1 MKRAQASLFWLM
13 LQYESL
19 LLQLCTALF
28 SKRAQSKCPTPTACG
43 YVNGSSVSGDEECM
57 NVIFWSE
64 ACKCILLGK
73 SVCVCVW
80 GGETGRGLFLGG
92 MWRINKCVR
101 IKKKKWQKKKKQT
114 QKDDMTQPF
123 FCFLRCHL
131 SALLQRWRQLIVC
144 TVSAT
149 SQQLQNRENNENVG
163 TSHWNITVKLQDDGM
178 LQQCEHLVWRIWSL
192 RQPYL
197 SISPSRT
204 LSL

>member
-1 MKRAQASLFWLM
+1 MKPTSQYLNRAPNLKVCTCVHIQMKRAQASLFWLM

-101 IKKKKWQKKKKQT
+101 IKKKKMTKKKANT
-114 QKDDMTQPF
+114 EGRHDSAIFLLPALSS
-123 FCFLRCHL
+123 FCS
-131 SALLQRWRQLIVC
+131 SAAM
-144 TVSAT
+144 AT
-149 SQQLQNRENNENVG
+149 THRLHR
-163 TSHWNITVKLQDDGM
+163 L
-178 LQQCEHLVWRIWSL
+178 C
-192 RQPYL
+192 Y
-197 SISPSRT
+197 IST
-204 LSL
+204 AAK

>member
-1 MKRAQASLFWLM
+1 M

-80 GGETGRGLFLGG
+80 GGGDRTRLVSGRNVKNQQ
-92 MWRINKCVR
+92 MCED
-101 IKKKKWQKKKKQT
+101 KKKKMTKKKANT
-114 QKDDMTQPF
+114 EGRHDSAIFLLPALSS
-123 FCFLRCHL
+123 FCS
-131 SALLQRWRQLIVC
+131 SAAM
-144 TVSAT
+144 AT
-149 SQQLQNRENNENVG
+149 THRLHR
-163 TSHWNITVKLQDDGM
+163 L
-178 LQQCEHLVWRIWSL
+178 C
-192 RQPYL
+192 Y
-197 SISPSRT
+197 IST
-204 LSL
+204 AAK